1 VTAIDPTALRPHYSS
16 FLREG
21 RILLTG
27 HSHQAWPDV
36 AREGQLRAWEDA
48 AELVDD
54 KWERAFQVADSVRE
68 AIAKRIGAQK
78 SEIALGSSTH
88 ELVTRF
94 LSALDLRARPHLV
107 TTSGEFHSMHRQLMR
122 LAEAGVSIDVVP
134 WHPVDT
140 LAERLAEKVRDDTA
154 ALLASTV
161 LFETSTVV
169 PHLRVAIE
177 AAHRRGAAVLLDAYH
192 AFGVLPFTLA
202 ELGPDPMFVTAG
214 GYKYAQW
221 GEGNC
226 FLRVPPG
233 CNMRPIY
240 TGWFS
245 DFAHLAEM
253 RSSGKIGYGTRG
265 ADLFGGSTYDP
276 TSHYR
281 AQSVIEFFERHE
293 LDLPRL
299 RALSLAQT
307 GRILSQLDGFDVLTP
322 RNEAARAG
330 FVALRVPNAA
340 NVVGALRERG
350 VYTDSR
356 GEVLRLGPA
365 PYVSQGEIDAAVAH
379 LREIVQLTPPASAR

>member
-1 VTAIDPTALRPHYSS
+1 MIPIDPHTLRAHYSTY
-16 FLREG
+16 LREG

-36 AREGQLRAWEDA
+36 AREGQLRAWDDA

-54 KWERAFQVADSVRE
+54 KWERAFEVADVVRH
-68 AIAKRIGAQK
+68 AIATHIGAHK
-78 SEIALGSSTH
+78 DEIALGSSTH

-122 LAEAGVSIDVVP
+122 LAEAGIAIEMVP

-140 LAERLAEKVRDDTA
+140 LAERLAGKVRDHTA
-154 ALLASTV
+154 ALLVSTV
-161 LFETSTVV
+161 LFESASIV
-169 PHLRVAIE
+169 PHLRVAID
-177 AAHRRGAAVLLDAYH
+177 AAHRHGAEVLLDAYH
-192 AFGVLPFTLA
+192 AFGVLPFTLT
-202 ELGPDPMFVTAG
+202 ELGPDPIFVTAG

-226 FLRVPPG
+226 FLRVPPASS
-233 CNMRPIY
+233 MRPIY

-253 RSSGKIGYGTRG
+253 RNSGTIGYGTRG
-265 ADLFGGSTYDP
+265 ADRFAGSTYDP

-281 AQSVIEFFERHE
+281 AQAVIDFFERHE
-293 LDLPRL
+293 LRLPRL
-299 RALSLAQT
+299 RALSLHQT
-307 GRILSQLDGFDVLTP
+307 GRILDHLDGFDVLTP
-322 RNEAARAG
+322 REERSRAG
-330 FVALRVPNAA
+330 FVALRIPNATH
-340 NVVGALRERG
+340 VVSALRERG

-356 GEVLRLGPA
+356 GDVLRLGPA
-365 PYVSQGEIDAAVAH
+365 PYVSQDELDAAIAH
-379 LREIVQLTPPASAR
+379 LREIIQLVPR

>member
-1 VTAIDPTALRPHYSS
+1 MTAIDPYTLRPHYSA

-27 HSHQAWPDV
+27 HSHQAWPNA

-54 KWERAFQVADSVRE
+54 KWERAFEVADQVRA
-68 AIAKRIGAQK
+68 AIAKRIGAHQD
-78 SEIALGSSTH
+78 EIALGSSTH

-122 LAEAGVSIDVVP
+122 LAEAGATIDAVP

-140 LAERLAEKVRDDTA
+140 LAQRMAEKVRDDTA

-161 LFETSTVV
+161 LFESSTVV

-192 AFGVLPFTLA
+192 AFGVLPFTLD
-202 ELGPDPMFVTAG
+202 ELGPDPIFVTAG

-226 FLRVPPG
+226 FLRVPPDSD
-233 CNMRPIY
+233 MRPIY

-253 RSSGKIGYGTRG
+253 RSAGTIGYGTRG
-265 ADLFGGSTYDP
+265 ADRFAGSTYDP

-281 AQSVIEFFERHE
+281 ADAVIEFFEQHE
-293 LDLPRL
+293 LGLPRL
-299 RALSLAQT
+299 RALSLSQT
-307 GRILSQLDGFDVLTP
+307 ARILEQLEDFDVLTP
-322 RNEAARAG
+322 REDRARAG
-330 FVALRVPNAA
+330 FVALRVPNA
-340 NVVGALRERG
+340 NHVVRALRERG
-350 VYTDSR
+350 VYTDAR
-356 GEVLRLGPA
+356 ADVLRLGPA
-365 PYVSQGEIDAAVAH
+365 PYITEDEIDAAVAH
-379 LREIVQLTPPASAR
+379 LRQIVRPR